1 MVHHDVVVWYDPD
14 RHYTPV
20 AQGLTISNT
29 TVVQY
34 EGSFFALRHQVEP
47 LLERL
52 DPPRLMV
59 YVPLDQADAHHALVE
74 LETAGVVMKPGQQ
87 PPTRNTRLSLIAR
100 NALAPI
106 LGREKV
112 MEIERQGSRPAQP
125 GRRLGP
131 PRAPGP
137 GRRSRPPDRRAR
149 RSGGLRESAY
159 ARPLDWGSL
168 SEEERQQLI
177 DQLLR
182 EA

>member
-112 MEIERQGSRPAQP
+112 MEIERQVEAGQLSLAAGL
-125 GRRLGP
+125 GRREHRVLVVDLDPQIDELDALVDYGSQRM
-131 PRAPGP
+131 RALWIGAACPKK
-137 GRRSRPPDRRAR
+137 
-149 RSGGLRESAY
+149 SAN
-159 ARPLDWGSL
+159 S
-168 SEEERQQLI
+168 
-177 DQLLR
+177 
-182 EA
+182 